1 MNQGSFLR
9 LPVIVMAAIAIN
21 AVMFGIIQFMVVNR
35 QMRLTDTNDFDIAN
49 FIRMHEQ
56 SREVRSRRDP
66 KAPQKPDTEAQQEL
80 NRLAAAPEGGTVSG
94 IAVDLPAIDIEIDTG
109 GGIQIARELTPLVR
123 IPARYPENA
132 RLKGVEGYVTLRFT
146 VTETGAVAD
155 PVILR
160 SDPPGVFDRSA
171 LRAVL
176 KWKYQPQL
184 ADGKPVSV
192 VTRARV
198 IFKLMGKPEKEEY
211 R

>member
-1 MNQGSFLR
+1 MLEKRIIRF
-9 LPVIVMAAIAIN
+9 PVIVIAAIAIN

-35 QMRLTDTNDFDIAN
+35 QMRLTETNDFDIAN

-66 KAPQKPDTEAQQEL
+66 KAPQKPDAEMQQEL
-80 NRLAAAPEGGTVSG
+80 NRLAAAPDGGTVSG
-94 IAVDLPAIDIEIDTG
+94 IAVDIPAVEIQIDTG

-123 IPARYPENA
+123 IPARYPEAALIKNIQ
-132 RLKGVEGYVTLRFT
+132 GYVTLRFT
-146 VTETGAVAD
+146 VTETGSVAD

-184 ADGKPVSV
+184 VDGKPVSV
-192 VTRARV
+192 ITRTRV
-198 IFKLMGKPEKEEY
+198 IFRLIDRPRAE
-211 R
+211 

>member
-1 MNQGSFLR
+1 MHRSIFR
-9 LPVIVMAAIAIN
+9 LPVIVIAAIAIN

-35 QMRLTDTNDFDIAN
+35 QMRLTDANDFDIAN

-66 KAPQKPDTEAQQEL
+66 KAPDKPDAEAQQDL
-80 NRLAAAPEGGTVSG
+80 NRLAQAPDGGAVSG
-94 IAVDLPAIDIEIDTG
+94 ISVDMPVVDIEIDTG
-109 GGIQIARELTPLVR
+109 SGIQIARELTPLVR
-123 IPARYPENA
+123 IPARYPESA
-132 RLKGVEGYVTLRFT
+132 LMKGIEGYVTMRFT

-198 IFKLMGKPEKEEY
+198 VFKLVGGSEGNQ
-211 R
+211 

>member
-1 MNQGSFLR
+1 MLEKPIIRF
-9 LPVIVMAAIAIN
+9 PVIVIAAIAIN

-35 QMRLTDTNDFDIAN
+35 QMRLTETNDFDIAN

-66 KAPQKPDTEAQQEL
+66 KAPQKPDAEMQQEL
-80 NRLAAAPEGGTVSG
+80 NRLAAAPDGGTVSG
-94 IAVDLPAIDIEIDTG
+94 IAVDIPAVEIQIDTG

-123 IPARYPENA
+123 IPARYPEAALIKNIQ
-132 RLKGVEGYVTLRFT
+132 GYVTLRFT
-146 VTETGAVAD
+146 VTETGSVAD

-184 ADGKPVSV
+184 VDGKPVSV
-192 VTRARV
+192 ITRTRV
-198 IFKLMGKPEKEEY
+198 IFRLIDRPRAE
-211 R
+211 